1 MTIQQMLLGAGAKK
15 KTYIEDVFKTHLYEG
30 DGSSNRDIVNGVDLA
45 GDGGMVWTK
54 NWDSGSYGHNIFDTE
69 RGAGKMLTISNNNAE
84 ANETN
89 TLTQFNSN
97 GFRINADNNINKD
110 TDDYVS
116 WSFKKSP
123 GFFDCVKYTGDG
135 STSRDI
141 SHSLGCRPGMIIL
154 RDYDSGN
161 DWWVYHHELE
171 EQQDD
176 ANWSMVLKW
185 NNDGT
190 RQNNIE
196 NIGSDTTHTAT
207 TFRIGSGNNS
217 NVSGRNYI
225 VYLFAGS
232 HNTGVTGARSI
243 KYPVVM
249 SSGTHSD
256 QYISVANSTDYNI
269 STGDWTIECYIKM
282 EKGGDVI
289 FSSGKSGSSYEA
301 CMFYCGDNDIQWYVR
316 STSTWIMTASVGK
329 VMYGNWHHIAATRN
343 GNVFRFF
350 IDGIKTFEQTHDVT
364 LNNNNGTWR
373 IGGRDGSSSFR
384 GSISNFRY
392 TKGQALYTTSFT
404 PSTVPLTT
412 TSQGATASNVKML
425 CCNGSTTT
433 SATVVSGTLSQ
444 TGTNFISSPDSPF
457 PDPKASI
464 FGDSGDQDIIK
475 VGHYANQT
483 DNARYSEV
491 YLGWEPQFL
500 MVKMEDDSRQWSV
513 FDSSRGS
520 FCQRGIN
527 QRVLRPHTNNNE
539 DGEDSWLEA
548 TPTGFRI
555 TSNNDN
561 IGKNQYGDTVYYYTF
576 IAIRRPDTLVTK
588 APEAATEVFAMD
600 TAASSSPKY
609 NAGFEMDMI
618 LKKRPDTAGSD
629 NWRLSTRLTGYKVF
643 KPDLDSAAQGD
654 SSSVAW
660 NNTPMTKFTGGGGDE
675 SNDHVAWMWKR
686 YGGLDIVLNTR
697 PDNAAESP
705 CHADLRHNLG
715 RIPEMIWIKKATTST
730 SWWMWHKDM
739 NGGGNNS
746 LGYYAL
752 LHENEGETNSYASS
766 YAPVVDF
773 LPTSTHWR
781 CGSDQDVRDK
791 NSVAWLFASVAGI
804 QKIGSFTGNGSSTG
818 PVINCGFEPRFVMLK
833 NLNDSS
839 GANAVIFDQHRG
851 PSNFSGDDK
860 KIFLSSN
867 VAQTTVESIGITS
880 GSGFNIKDSAGDIN
894 GNGDTIMYWAI
905 A

>member
-1 MTIQQMLLGAGAKK
+1 MSIQQMLLGAGVKK
-15 KTYIEDVFKTHLYEG
+15 KTYIEDVFKVHLYEG
-30 DGSSNRDIVNGVDLA
+30 NATNSRDIVNGVDLA

-217 NVSGRNYI
+217 NVSGRDYI

-232 HNTGVTGARSI
+232 YNTGVTGARSI
-243 KYPVVM
+243 KLPTTA
-249 SSGTHSD
+249 SSGSTNN
-256 QYISVANSTDYNI
+256 QYISVDNSTDYNI
-269 STGDWTIECYIKM
+269 STGDWTIECYVKM

-289 FSSGKSGSSYEA
+289 FSSGKDGTSYEA
-301 CMFYCGDNDIQWYVR
+301 CMFYCSDNTIKLYCR
-316 STSTWIMTASVGK
+316 STSAWIITDTIGK
-329 VMYGNWHHIAATRN
+329 INYGTWHHVAATRN
-343 GNVFRFF
+343 GNVFRGF
-350 IDGIKTFEQTHDVT
+350 IDGRKCFEETHNVT
-364 LNNNNGTWR
+364 LNNNSGKWTV
-373 IGGRDGSSSFR
+373 GGRLNGNTFR

-392 TKGQALYTTSFT
+392 TKGQALYTASFI
-404 PSTVPLTT
+404 PSKVPLTT

-433 SATVVSGTLSQ
+433 SSTVVSGTLSQ
-444 TGTNFISSPDSPF
+444 TGSDIISSPESPF
-457 PDPKASI
+457 PDPKAAI

-475 VGHYANQT
+475 VGHYAPFPESS
-483 DNARYSEV
+483 YFSEIH
-491 YLGWEPQFL
+491 LGWEPQFV
-500 MVKMEDDSRQWSV
+500 MIKSEDINAGGDWHV
-513 FDSSRGS
+513 WDSSRGS
-520 FCQRGIN
+520 FAQRGIN
-527 QRVLRPHTNNNE
+527 QRVLRANTNDSE
-539 DGEDSWLEA
+539 DGRDSWLEA

-555 TSNNDN
+555 TDDNDEV
-561 IGKNQYGDTVYYYTF
+561 GKGQYGDTVYYYTF

-588 APEAATEVFAMD
+588 APEAASEVFAMD
-600 TAASSSPKY
+600 TAASSIPKY
-609 NAGFEMDMI
+609 NAGFELDTI
-618 LKKRPDTAGSD
+618 LKRRPSTTVD
-629 NWRLSTRLTGYKVF
+629 WRLSTRLSGYKV
-643 KPDLDSAAQGD
+643 LRTNLTNASIGDSANV
-654 SSSVAW
+654 SW
-660 NNTPMTKFTGGGGDE
+660 NNTDNMTKFDGGGGDE
-675 SNDHVAWMWKR
+675 SGDTRAWMWKR
-686 YGGLDIVLNTR
+686 HAGFDVVINTR
-697 PDNAAESP
+697 PDDMKDN
-705 CHADLRHNLG
+705 HIDLRHNLG
-715 RIPEMIWIKKATTST
+715 KIPEMIWVKNAASDTN
-730 SWWMWHKDM
+730 WYVWHKDL
-739 NGGGNNS
+739 NEAGGGNNS
-746 LGYYAL
+746 VGYRLMLQSDDAQ
-752 LHENEGETNSYASS
+752 TNNYGSNYG
-766 YAPVVDF
+766 PIVDY

-781 CGSDQDVRDK
+781 CGSDQDIRH
-791 NSVAWLFASVAGI
+791 NTSIAFLFASVAGI
-804 QKIGSFTGNGSSTG
+804 SKVGSYTGSSSSQTITTGFTPRFLMVKRYNGSGHWYIIDTMIGNLGSSGNDTAIYLNKNETQGDLGANYVNTTSTG
-818 PVINCGFEPRFVMLK
+818 FVMP
-833 NLNDSS
+833 
-839 GANAVIFDQHRG
+839 G
-851 PSNFSGDDK
+851 
-860 KIFLSSN
+860 N
-867 VAQTTVESIGITS
+867 VA
-880 GSGFNIKDSAGDIN
+880 GDFHYVTAKYI
-894 GNGDTIMYWAI
+894 YYAH